1 MNTNYSSNVYQKY
14 TYLCFTKYI
23 WYVLLF
29 SHICVISSL
38 CTFVVCT
45 THCLNV
51 HKSDVAFSTIKLF
64 HRTVFSYCVDLS
76 YFQPNALTFSVLLH
90 NTAPHVITE
99 RNLQNNIRKK
109 FYVTKCSNIIHVFW
123 NKYFIKPWKIKLW
136 K

>member
-1 MNTNYSSNVYQKY
+1 M
-14 TYLCFTKYI
+14 
-23 WYVLLF
+23 
-29 SHICVISSL
+29 ISSL

-99 RNLQNNIRKK
+99 INLQNNIRKK
-109 FYVTKCSNIIHVFW
+109 ILRDKMFKYYSCVLKQIFYKIMKNKIMKVIINISS
-123 NKYFIKPWKIKLW
+123 L
-136 K
+136 